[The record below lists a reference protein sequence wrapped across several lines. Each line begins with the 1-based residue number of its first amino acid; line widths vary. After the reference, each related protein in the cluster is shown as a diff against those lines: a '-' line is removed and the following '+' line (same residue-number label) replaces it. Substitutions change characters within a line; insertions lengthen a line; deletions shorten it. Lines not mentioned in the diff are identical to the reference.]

1 MLDIDEMNAKEIQ
14 DLLESVG
21 HGHLG
26 CVLEGHPYVVPMHYY
41 LKDSEIYIF
50 TTEGMKTQY
59 MDANPKVCLQ
69 IEEVHDLM
77 HWRSVVVMGR
87 ADRLTEPQDI
97 DRAMQ
102 LIKAQ
107 NPTLSPALNRT
118 WIDAWGRAEVIAI
131 YCIHPTEITGR
142 TTEGISSQ

>member
-21 HGHLG
+21 HGHFG